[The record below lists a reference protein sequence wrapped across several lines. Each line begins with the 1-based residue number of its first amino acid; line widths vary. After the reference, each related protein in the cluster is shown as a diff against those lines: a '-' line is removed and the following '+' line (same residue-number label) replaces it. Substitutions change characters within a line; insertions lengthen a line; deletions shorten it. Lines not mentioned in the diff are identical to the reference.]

1 MGCNVCRQSEPEAKL
16 ESNAAINNDIYKVKK
31 KNPEDYNSFMHLFES
46 NLQYIGKYI
55 SEQDFNTFIP
65 EENKKYMMEHPM
77 EKVKELCNKLESY
90 EVKPVEFQNG
100 NIYYGGWNDYLKMEG
115 YGKYYLKED
124 SVLAEGFWQNGDLI
138 YARVFLPNGD
148 IYEGEMNESI
158 FNGKG
163 KLITKKGDIY
173 EGDFVNGE
181 KHGNGKMIFDD
192 KTVYEGIFDKGE
204 FKKGK
209 MKWPNGYI
217 YNGCFEGAKLSG
229 LGSLSN
235 PTGDI
240 YEGNFSNNLFNGK
253 GKYIHENGDV
263 YEGDFQYGVR
273 KGKGVYNASHKY
285 EYNGDWDNNLPCGVG
300 QLSNW
305 NKKGVIKCTWRYGQI
320 MEEPFYEAGSESDFK
335 AIDLNLQPVEMNLNT
350 RELSHLEIDEDIYS
364 QYKLGTLPSFL
375 AD

>member
-16 ESNAAINNDIYKVKK
+16 ESNIALISDLYKNNK
-31 KNPEDYNSFMHLFES
+31 KNPEDYNTFNQVFEN

-55 SEQDFNTFIP
+55 SEEDFNTFIP
-65 EENKKYMMEHPM
+65 EENKKYMIEHPM
-77 EKVKELCNKLESY
+77 EKVKELCSNLESY
-90 EVKPVEFQNG
+90 EVKPVQFENG
-100 NIYYGGWNDYLKMEG
+100 NVYYGSWNDYLKMEG

-124 SVLAEGFWQNGDLI
+124 GVLAEGFWQNGDLN

-148 IYEGEMNESI
+148 IYEGEMNNSI

-163 KLITKKGDIY
+163 KLITKKGEIY
-173 EGDFVNGE
+173 EGDFINGE
-181 KHGNGKMIFDD
+181 KKGNGKVIFED
-192 KTVYEGIFDKGE
+192 KTEYEGVFDKGE

-209 MKWPNGYI
+209 MKWPNGYE
-217 YNGCFEGAKLSG
+217 YNGDFEGTKLSG
-229 LGSLSN
+229 FGTLTNTSGE
-235 PTGDI
+235 I
-240 YEGNFSNNLFNGK
+240 YEGYFSNNLFNGK

-305 NKKGVIKCTWRYGQI
+305 NKKGVIKCTWRSGQI
-320 MEEPFYEAGSESDFK
+320 MEEPIYEKGSESDFK
-335 AIDLNLQPVEMNLNT
+335 AIDLNLQPLEMNLNT
-350 RELSHLEIDEDIYS
+350 RELSHLETDEDIYS
-364 QYKLGTLPSFL
+364 QYQLETLPSFL